1 MKKIVVVL
9 MVCVLGMMSCKRDYL
24 NVKNGSYVRLYH
36 DETHQIDAEA
46 ESIITYSSNDNYHA
60 EVNAQGLV
68 TANYVGKA
76 NVTLTNE
83 NGDVANVEIDVI
95 PVSNMFPEP
104 NISLGESE
112 NSILSKY
119 GVPDF
124 VDEDYYFYADYSAK
138 APYLLVMFENEKVVA
153 YSVLVDTDSS
163 DIEELVT
170 YVDERYKY
178 IESDEDYLYY
188 INALSISEAT
198 MAVGVG
204 FTIFDNDVYAMLAY
218 ISTNAY
224 KSTSGLDEMMT
235 IFKKYISSL

>member
-1 MKKIVVVL
+1 
-9 MVCVLGMMSCKRDYL
+9 
-24 NVKNGSYVRLYH
+24 
-36 DETHQIDAEA
+36 
-46 ESIITYSSNDNYHA
+46 
-60 EVNAQGLV
+60 
-68 TANYVGKA
+68 
-76 NVTLTNE
+76 
-83 NGDVANVEIDVI
+83 
-95 PVSNMFPEP
+95 
-104 NISLGESE
+104 
-112 NSILSKY
+112 
-119 GVPDF
+119 
-124 VDEDYYFYADYSAK
+124 
-138 APYLLVMFENEKVVA
+138 MFENEKVVA

-204 FTIFDNDVYAMLAY
+204 FTIFDDDVYAMLAY
-218 ISTNAY
+218 ISANAY